1 MSAPSVRDDYEKSH
15 PWRSVRPGW
24 CVKTKG
30 GVYTVTDRNGD
41 MITMADVTGAAVTG
55 TPPPSKHVTVLLP
68 GHPRYLAPPDAAA
81 SEAMIAPLGEASAA
95 RLASALVV
103 TRLGGHV
110 MAERDLSSTPSL
122 DRCPPVDGL
131 VAPHLAAH
139 LYVYHRLE
147 PTDPV
152 TFDTD
157 ADLAVLRALHEVRLP
172 AVAHDHSLEG

>member
-1 MSAPSVRDDYEKSH
+1 VSEHEKSH

-30 GVYTVTDRNGD
+30 GIYTVTDRNGEA
-41 MITMADVTGAAVTG
+41 ITMADVTGAAVTG
-55 TPPPSKHVTVLLP
+55 TPPASKHVTVLLP
-68 GHPRYLAPPDAAA
+68 GHPRYLAPSDAAA
-81 SEAMIAPLGEASAA
+81 AEAMIAPLGEVSAA

-110 MAERDLSSTPSL
+110 MAERDLALAATA
-122 DRCPPVDGL
+122 DRCPLVGAL

-147 PTDPV
+147 PNDPV

-157 ADLAVLRALHEVRLP
+157 GDLAVLRALHEVRLP
-172 AVAHDHSLEG
+172 AVDHDHSLED

>member
-1 MSAPSVRDDYEKSH
+1 
-15 PWRSVRPGW
+15 
-24 CVKTKG
+24 VKTKG
-30 GVYTVTDRNGD
+30 GVYAVTDRDGEA
-41 MITMADVTGAAVTG
+41 ITMADASGAKATGW
-55 TPPPSKHVTVLLP
+55 PPPSKHVTVLLP
-68 GHPRYLAPPDAAA
+68 GHPRYLAAPDAEAA
-81 SEAMIAPLGEASAA
+81 EAMIAPLGELSAA

-110 MAERDLSSTPSL
+110 MAERDLASPAIA
-122 DRCPPVDGL
+122 DRCPPISTL

-147 PTDPV
+147 PADPV